1 MLLACRS
8 LDTFSLTTRSRR
20 SVAIRLLAAGLLLPF
35 MASLGGCLGQRPQPV
50 LRPLEG
56 TLNIVVGVS
65 QEAFDSELQQEIRK
79 RTAQL
84 QASFR
89 AINPRV
95 RLHVEVFPEEDLPNE
110 LFVRNRTGLSPDVMV
125 VSESIARDLSQEKL
139 IDTVSFPG
147 EVLDQLDAGSVE
159 RVRRSDGTL
168 TGLPVELQPQVACFD
183 QRRVQRSPA
192 TLEELLAFSA
202 KGMEVGLS
210 LDAVSLAWTLG
221 PLGAIDAAANL
232 LVGEP
237 ATAATRARL
246 RGWLQWLRLAD
257 QQQHVTFYPTETQLL
272 KQLMAGALD
281 WIPCRS
287 ISILRLRSRLGN
299 NLGVAPLPSGPSG
312 DATPITRERVL
323 AFGVNSSPG
332 QRQLALA
339 LARFSI
345 SPLSQR
351 EMVLGN
357 RYVLPVNREVEPP
370 VRSSS
375 VLAAMVEGRQQS
387 VRGATIRL
395 VEGGSKVKREA
406 WQVLLTRFLFDD
418 LSEQATLESL
428 IGLMARERSR

>member
-1 MLLACRS
+1 VR
-8 LDTFSLTTRSRR
+8 
-20 SVAIRLLAAGLLLPF
+20 IKLLAAGLLLPL
-35 MASLGGCLGQRPQPV
+35 MASLGGCHGQRLQPI

-56 TLNIVVGVS
+56 TLYIAVGVS
-65 QEAFDSELQQEIRK
+65 QEALDSELQKEIRK

-89 AINPRV
+89 ALQPKV
-95 RLHVEVFPEEDLPNE
+95 RLQVEVFPEKNLRNE
-110 LFVRNRTGLSPDVMV
+110 LLIRNRTGLSPDVLLV
-125 VSESIARDLSQEKL
+125 NESTARDLAREHL
-139 IDTVSFPG
+139 INTVRFPSV
-147 EVLDQLDAGSVE
+147 VLDQLDAGSVE

-168 TGLPVELQPQVACFD
+168 TGLPMELQPQVACFD
-183 QRRVQRSPA
+183 RRHVKRSPA

-210 LDAVSLAWTLG
+210 LDAVNLAWTLG
-221 PLGAIDAAANL
+221 PLGAIDAVGNL
-232 LVGEP
+232 RAGEP
-237 ATAATRARL
+237 ATAATQASL

-257 QQQHVTFYPTETQLL
+257 QQQHVTFYPTETELL

-287 ISILRLRSRLGN
+287 INILRLRSRLGK

-323 AFGVNSSPG
+323 SFGVNSSPV

-339 LARFSI
+339 LARFAI
-345 SPLSQR
+345 SPLHQR
-351 EMVLGN
+351 EMVQGN
-357 RYVLPVNREVEPP
+357 QYVLPVNREVAPP

-387 VRGATIRL
+387 MRGATIRL
-395 VEGGSKVKREA
+395 VEGSTKGKGEA
-406 WQVLLTRFLFDD
+406 WQALLTRFLFDD
-418 LSEQATLESL
+418 LSQQATLEGL
-428 IGLMARERSR
+428 IGLLARERSR

>member
-1 MLLACRS
+1 MR
-8 LDTFSLTTRSRR
+8 
-20 SVAIRLLAAGLLLPF
+20 IKLLAAGLLLPL
-35 MASLGGCLGQRPQPV
+35 MASLGGCHGQRLQPI

-56 TLNIVVGVS
+56 TLYIAVGVS
-65 QEAFDSELQQEIRK
+65 QEALDSELQKEIRK

-89 AINPRV
+89 ALQPKV
-95 RLHVEVFPEEDLPNE
+95 RLQVEVFPEETLRNE
-110 LFVRNRTGLSPDVMV
+110 LLIRNRTGLSPDVLLV
-125 VSESIARDLSQEKL
+125 NESTARDLAREHL
-139 IDTVSFPG
+139 INTVRFPSV
-147 EVLDQLDAGSVE
+147 VLDQLDAGSVE

-168 TGLPVELQPQVACFD
+168 TGLPMELQPQVACFD
-183 QRRVQRSPA
+183 RRHVKRSPA

-210 LDAVSLAWTLG
+210 LDAVNLAWTLG
-221 PLGAIDAAANL
+221 PLGAIDAVGNL
-232 LVGEP
+232 RAGEP
-237 ATAATRARL
+237 ATAATQASL

-257 QQQHVTFYPTETQLL
+257 QQQHVTFYPTETELL

-287 ISILRLRSRLGN
+287 INILRLRSRLGK

-323 AFGVNSSPG
+323 SFGVNSSPV

-339 LARFSI
+339 LARFAI
-345 SPLSQR
+345 SPLHQR
-351 EMVLGN
+351 EMVQGN
-357 RYVLPVNREVEPP
+357 QYVLPVNREVAPP

-387 VRGATIRL
+387 MRGATIRL
-395 VEGGSKVKREA
+395 VEGSTKGKGEA
-406 WQVLLTRFLFDD
+406 WQALLTRFLFDD
-418 LSEQATLESL
+418 LSQQATLEGL
-428 IGLMARERSR
+428 IGLLARERSR

>member
-1 MLLACRS
+1 MR
-8 LDTFSLTTRSRR
+8 
-20 SVAIRLLAAGLLLPF
+20 IKLLAAGLLLPL
-35 MASLGGCLGQRPQPV
+35 MASLGGCHGQRLQPI

-56 TLNIVVGVS
+56 TLYIAVGVS
-65 QEAFDSELQQEIRK
+65 QEALDSELQKEIRK

-89 AINPRV
+89 ALQPKV
-95 RLHVEVFPEEDLPNE
+95 RLQVEVFPEKNLRNE
-110 LFVRNRTGLSPDVMV
+110 LLIRNRTGLSPDVLLV
-125 VSESIARDLSQEKL
+125 NESTARDLAREHL
-139 IDTVSFPG
+139 INTVRFPSV
-147 EVLDQLDAGSVE
+147 VLDQLDAGSVE

-168 TGLPVELQPQVACFD
+168 TGLPMELQPQVACFD
-183 QRRVQRSPA
+183 RRHVKRSPA

-210 LDAVSLAWTLG
+210 LDAVNLAWTLG
-221 PLGAIDAAANL
+221 PLGAIDAVGNL
-232 LVGEP
+232 RAGEP
-237 ATAATRARL
+237 ATAATQASL

-257 QQQHVTFYPTETQLL
+257 QQQHVTFYPTETELL

-287 ISILRLRSRLGN
+287 INILRLRSRLGK

-323 AFGVNSSPG
+323 SLGVNSSPV

-339 LARFSI
+339 LARFAI
-345 SPLSQR
+345 SPLHQR
-351 EMVLGN
+351 EMVQGN
-357 RYVLPVNREVEPP
+357 QYVLPVNREVAPP

-387 VRGATIRL
+387 MRGATIRL
-395 VEGGSKVKREA
+395 VEGSTKGKGEA
-406 WQVLLTRFLFDD
+406 WQALLTRFLFDD
-418 LSEQATLESL
+418 LSQQATLEGL
-428 IGLMARERSR
+428 IGLLARERSR

>member
-1 MLLACRS
+1 MR
-8 LDTFSLTTRSRR
+8 
-20 SVAIRLLAAGLLLPF
+20 IKLLAAGLLLPL
-35 MASLGGCLGQRPQPV
+35 MASLGGCHGQRLQPI

-56 TLNIVVGVS
+56 TLYIAVGVS
-65 QEAFDSELQQEIRK
+65 QEALDSELQKEIRK

-89 AINPRV
+89 ALQPKV
-95 RLHVEVFPEEDLPNE
+95 RLQVEVFPEKNLRNE
-110 LFVRNRTGLSPDVMV
+110 LLIRNRTGLSPDVLLV
-125 VSESIARDLSQEKL
+125 NESTARDLAREHL
-139 IDTVSFPG
+139 INTVRFPSV
-147 EVLDQLDAGSVE
+147 VLDQLDAGSVE

-168 TGLPVELQPQVACFD
+168 TGLPMELQPQVACFD
-183 QRRVQRSPA
+183 RRHVKRSPA

-210 LDAVSLAWTLG
+210 LDAVNLAWTLG
-221 PLGAIDAAANL
+221 PLGAIDAVGNL
-232 LVGEP
+232 RAGEP
-237 ATAATRARL
+237 ATAATQASL

-257 QQQHVTFYPTETQLL
+257 QQQHVTFYPTETELL

-287 ISILRLRSRLGN
+287 INILRLRSRLGK

-323 AFGVNSSPG
+323 SFGVNSSPV

-339 LARFSI
+339 LARFAI
-345 SPLSQR
+345 SPLHQR
-351 EMVLGN
+351 EMVQGN
-357 RYVLPVNREVEPP
+357 QYVLPVNREVAPP

-387 VRGATIRL
+387 MRGATIRL
-395 VEGGSKVKREA
+395 VEGSTKGKGEA
-406 WQVLLTRFLFDD
+406 WQALLTRFLFDD
-418 LSEQATLESL
+418 LSQQATLEGL
-428 IGLMARERSR
+428 IGLLARERSR

>member
-1 MLLACRS
+1 MR
-8 LDTFSLTTRSRR
+8 
-20 SVAIRLLAAGLLLPF
+20 IKLLAAGLLLPL
-35 MASLGGCLGQRPQPV
+35 MASLGGCHGQRLQPI

-56 TLNIVVGVS
+56 TLYIAVGVS
-65 QEAFDSELQQEIRK
+65 QEALDSELQKEIRK

-89 AINPRV
+89 ALQPKV
-95 RLHVEVFPEEDLPNE
+95 RLQVEVFPEKNLRNE
-110 LFVRNRTGLSPDVMV
+110 LLIRNRTGLSPDVLLV
-125 VSESIARDLSQEKL
+125 NESTARDLAREHL
-139 IDTVSFPG
+139 INTVRFPSV
-147 EVLDQLDAGSVE
+147 VLDQLDAGSVE

-168 TGLPVELQPQVACFD
+168 TGLPMELQPQVACFD
-183 QRRVQRSPA
+183 RRHVKRSPA

-210 LDAVSLAWTLG
+210 LDAVNLAWTLG
-221 PLGAIDAAANL
+221 PLGAIDAVGNL
-232 LVGEP
+232 RAGEP
-237 ATAATRARL
+237 ATAATQASL

-257 QQQHVTFYPTETQLL
+257 QQQHVTFYPTETELL

-287 ISILRLRSRLGN
+287 INILRLRSRLGK

-323 AFGVNSSPG
+323 SFGVNSSPV

-339 LARFSI
+339 LARFAI
-345 SPLSQR
+345 SPLHQR
-351 EMVLGN
+351 EMVQGN
-357 RYVLPVNREVEPP
+357 QYVLPVNREVAPP

-387 VRGATIRL
+387 MRGATIRL
-395 VEGGSKVKREA
+395 VEGSTKGKGQA
-406 WQVLLTRFLFDD
+406 WQALLTRFLFDD
-418 LSEQATLESL
+418 LSQQATLEGL
-428 IGLMARERSR
+428 IGLLARERSR